1 MQINGVWRGQDEVCV
16 PLSFLCLVKTI
27 YLFARGE
34 KATNERSES
43 VRKTKAPNDIESNEA
58 DVRYATLY

>member
-1 MQINGVWRGQDEVCV
+1 MQINGVWREQDEVCF

-27 YLFARGE
+27 YLFARSE
-34 KATNERSES
+34 KATSERSES